1 MSYVNVLVPRPGY
14 GIEDLKKKATH
25 ENAEIHRFRNGIL
38 KEIGCTMSSFL
49 GRSWSQISST
59 PGGGPFQ

>member
-38 KEIGCTMSSFL
+38 KEIWAVRCRAS
-49 GRSWSQISST
+49 
-59 PGGGPFQ
+59 